1 VIANQRKGKLIF
13 FYEVVVK
20 LKWKGETADGTA
32 VNGTIDCINLS
43 EENDDDDLEFVTKL
57 TSDETPER
65 RKVRAPPRPQT
76 PPIRPAD
83 LASNVS
89 LRKPQ
94 PFSVPA

>member
-1 VIANQRKGKLIF
+1 MIANQRKGKLIF

-65 RKVRAPPRPQT
+65 RKVRAPAPQ
-76 PPIRPAD
+76 PPPPLRPAD
-83 LASNVS
+83 L
-89 LRKPQ
+89 LIDLPLCKPQ
-94 PFSVPA
+94 LFSAPT